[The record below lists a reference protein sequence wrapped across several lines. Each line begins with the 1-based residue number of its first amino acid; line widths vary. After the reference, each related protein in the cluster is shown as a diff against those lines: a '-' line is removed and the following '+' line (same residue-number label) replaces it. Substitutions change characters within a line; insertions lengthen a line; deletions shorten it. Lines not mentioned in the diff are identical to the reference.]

1 VLDLLLPQRCLV
13 CGATGA
19 QLCAGCRRRLPALEP
34 PLCERCGAPTAWP
47 VRRCRECAGRRLAF
61 ASARSAVAYD
71 ESVRRLV
78 AGWKERGLRRLGD
91 EAAALVAERL
101 VKPDVTVVTF
111 VPADAD
117 RRLARGHHPA
127 ARLATALAAHWQ
139 LPCEPL
145 LERSR
150 RSRRQ
155 RGLTLA
161 QRRRNVAGAFAATT
175 GAPAA
180 VLLVDDVYT
189 SGATVDAAASALRAA
204 GARRVDVATFAR
216 ALRDP
221 GVGLGA
227 AQRPT

>member
-1 VLDLLLPQRCLV
+1 M
-13 CGATGA
+13 
-19 QLCAGCRRRLPALEP
+19 
-34 PLCERCGAPTAWP
+34 
-47 VRRCRECAGRRLAF
+47 
-61 ASARSAVAYD
+61 
-71 ESVRRLV
+71 RRLV

-117 RRLARGHHPA
+117 RRLVRGHHPA

-145 LERSR
+145 LERRR

-161 QRRRNVAGAFAATT
+161 ERRRNVAGAFAATT

-189 SGATVDAAASALRAA
+189 SGATVDAAASALRGA
-204 GARRVDVATFAR
+204 GASRVDVVTFAR

-221 GVGLGA
+221 GVGLGE